1 MSAEQVRII
10 TDGTIDLTPELV
22 QQLGITIVPCH
33 IRIGNSLYESNA
45 QTPLQAIAQQ
55 VGGSRKAT
63 IVPPPS
69 KLFAEVYRDP
79 GSTSL
84 LSIHASGSLG
94 EVSHAARLARNLLIS
109 PRLSGLYE
117 EHAFKGI
124 VLATPYSGHP
134 TQITVFESKA
144 IDLGV
149 RFMVI
154 AAAQAAQEGYIREQI
169 ELFLTRLQD
178 EAIWTFIATRDLS
191 RLERYPWI
199 GESTPDRKKGRS
211 KGESLF
217 SIDKT
222 TGYFRL
228 EAQDKQVGSY
238 LLTPGPLTEKVPRP
252 CEVWLRHSGF
262 DEEVSRLYHE
272 GANLFGAQGVYIT
285 ADGPGTASY
294 FNDDYLEVVFCPTA
308 ETIERLKRFA
318 KRMWAAFGAE
328 ATASASSSH

>member
-1 MSAEQVRII
+1 MSGEQVSII

-22 QQLGITIVPCH
+22 QQLGIIIVPCH
-33 IRIGNSLYESNA
+33 IQIGGSLYESNA

-55 VGGSRKAT
+55 VGGSRRAS

-69 KLFAEVYRDP
+69 NLFTRVYRDL

-84 LSIHASGSLG
+84 LSIHASGALG
-94 EVSHAARLARNLLIS
+94 EISHAARLARNLLIS
-109 PRLSGLYE
+109 PRLSGIYE
-117 EHAFKGI
+117 EQAFKGI
-124 VLATPYSGHP
+124 VLSTPYSGQP
-134 TQITVFESKA
+134 RQITIFESKA

-178 EAIWTFIATRDLS
+178 EAIWTFIVTRDLS
-191 RLERYPWI
+191 RLEPFPWV
-199 GESTPDRKKGRS
+199 GLSAGDKKGRP

-228 EAQDKQVGSY
+228 EAQDKKVGSH

-272 GANLFGAQGVYIT
+272 GANLFGAQGVYVT
-285 ADGPGTASY
+285 GDGPGVASY

-308 ETIERLKRFA
+308 DTIERLKRFA

-328 ATASASSSH
+328 ATASASSSR

>member
-1 MSAEQVRII
+1 MSGEQVSII

-22 QQLGITIVPCH
+22 QQLGITVVPCH
-33 IRIGNSLYESNA
+33 IQIGSSLYESNA
-45 QTPLQAIAQQ
+45 ETPLQAIAQQ
-55 VGGSRKAT
+55 VGGSGRAK

-69 KLFAEVYRDP
+69 NLFTQIYRGL
-79 GSTSL
+79 GSNSL
-84 LSIHASGSLG
+84 LSIHAAGALG
-94 EVSHAARLARNLLIS
+94 EISHAARLARNLLIS

-117 EHAFKGI
+117 EQAFKGI
-124 VLATPYSGHP
+124 VLATPYRGQP
-134 TQITVFESKA
+134 RQITIFESKA

-149 RFMVI
+149 RFIVI

-178 EAIWTFIATRDLS
+178 EAIWTFVVTRDLS
-191 RLERYPWI
+191 RLAHFPWV
-199 GESTPDRKKGRS
+199 GEGAEDKKGRS

-228 EAQDKQVGSY
+228 EAQDKKVGPY
-238 LLTPGPLTEKVPRP
+238 LLTPGPLTDKVPRP

-285 ADGPGTASY
+285 GDSPGVASY
-294 FNDDYLEVVFCPTA
+294 FSGDYLEVVFCPTA

-328 ATASASSSH
+328 ATASASASR